1 MKQSGLSI
9 GQRLAIGL
17 SVILAITTGATG
29 YAMWS
34 LRALEQDFR
43 KLADDSMAQE
53 RNAQEWINI
62 LTLSG
67 ARNLV
72 SAKFG
77 DDATTTAIFNAFNL
91 ADSTTLRAR
100 VTELQKQISGSLP
113 SAEGKQLVDDA
124 MAKRKVY
131 LERLDANRQLA
142 KDGKK
147 EDAQK
152 LADSAVQPALKV
164 YLAATHTLLDHTRKM
179 IAGKQVEMQAGTE
192 RARLLL
198 IALAAAALL
207 LAGVI
212 AWLLARSITAPLKQ
226 AVDAAEKIAAG
237 DLRSSISITRDDETG
252 ALLSAIATMQSNLK
266 DLIGSVHNDIG
277 AVSASARQLARDA
290 DELSNNTAQQSEAAA
305 STAAAVQE
313 LTGSIARMSDS
324 ARMAQEVVETTVK
337 VSDAGLEMGN
347 KVSREIGEIDRSV
360 DDFALQMQTLQGQAG
375 EIGTVVNLI
384 REIAD
389 QTNLLALNAAIEAA
403 RAGEQGRGF
412 AVVAD
417 EVRKLAERTSTA
429 TSEIQKTIESIQANM
444 GSAGKMLGNVKQRVD
459 TGVSTI
465 ADLIAP
471 LTTLQSQAV
480 IAARGLRELTHATGE
495 QLHASEQIARNAERI
510 AASAEQAQASVSA
523 NRDTSRT
530 LSGLAE
536 RLIGSIKRFQFQ

>member
-29 YAMWS
+29 YAVWS

-43 KLADDSMAQE
+43 QLASDSMAQE

-77 DDATTTAIFNAFNL
+77 DDAATTAVFNAFNL
-91 ADSTTLRAR
+91 GDSTTLRAR
-100 VTELQKQISGSLP
+100 VTELQKDIFGNLP
-113 SAEGKQLVDDA
+113 TTEGKQLVDDA

-142 KDGKK
+142 RDGKK
-147 EDAQK
+147 DEAQK
-152 LADSAVQPALKV
+152 LAETSVQPALKV
-164 YLAATHTLLDHTRKM
+164 YIASTHSLLDHTRKM
-179 IAGKQVEMQAGTE
+179 IAGKQVEMQAATE

-226 AVDAAEKIAAG
+226 AVDAAEKVAAG
-237 DLRSSISITRDDETG
+237 DLRSSINITRHDETG
-252 ALLSAIATMQSNLK
+252 ALLGAIATMQANLK
-266 DLIGSVHNDIG
+266 DLIGNVQHDIS
-277 AVSASARQLARDA
+277 AVSSSARQLARDA
-290 DELSNNTAQQSEAAA
+290 DELSNNTTQQNEAAS
-305 STAAAVQE
+305 STAASVQE
-313 LTGSIARMSDS
+313 LTGSIAQMSDS
-324 ARMAQEVVETTVK
+324 ARMAQEVVETTLK

-444 GSAGKMLGNVKQRVD
+444 GSACKMLGNVKERVD

-471 LTTLQSQAV
+471 LTTLQSQAA
-480 IAARGLRELTHATGE
+480 IAAKGLRELTHATGE
-495 QLHASEQIARNAERI
+495 QLQVSEQIARNAEKI
-510 AASAEQAQASVSA
+510 AASADQAQASVTA
-523 NRDTSRT
+523 NRDTSRN

-536 RLIGSIKRFQFQ
+536 SLIGSMKRFQLQ

>member
-29 YAMWS
+29 YAVWS

-43 KLADDSMAQE
+43 QLASDSMAQE

-77 DDATTTAIFNAFNL
+77 DDAATTAVFNAFNL
-91 ADSTTLRAR
+91 GDSTTLRAR
-100 VTELQKQISGSLP
+100 VTELQKDIFGNLP
-113 SAEGKQLVDDA
+113 TTEGKQLVDDA

-147 EDAQK
+147 DEAQK
-152 LADSAVQPALKV
+152 LAETTVQPALKV
-164 YLAATHTLLDHTRKM
+164 YIVSTHTLLDHTRKM
-179 IAGKQVEMQAGTE
+179 IAGKQVEMQAATE

-226 AVDAAEKIAAG
+226 AVDAAEKVAAG
-237 DLRSSISITRDDETG
+237 DLRSSINITRHDETG
-252 ALLSAIATMQSNLK
+252 ALLGAIATMQSNLK
-266 DLIGSVHNDIG
+266 DLIGNVHNDIG

-313 LTGSIARMSDS
+313 LTGSIAQMSDS
-324 ARMAQEVVETTVK
+324 ARMAQEVV
-337 VSDAGLEMGN
+337 
-347 KVSREIGEIDRSV
+347 RS
-360 DDFALQMQTLQGQAG
+360 
-375 EIGTVVNLI
+375 E
-384 REIAD
+384 
-389 QTNLLALNAAIEAA
+389 
-403 RAGEQGRGF
+403 
-412 AVVAD
+412 
-417 EVRKLAERTSTA
+417 ERRV
-429 TSEIQKTIESIQANM
+429 
-444 GSAGKMLGNVKQRVD
+444 GKEC
-459 TGVSTI
+459 
-465 ADLIAP
+465 A
-471 LTTLQSQAV
+471 
-480 IAARGLRELTHATGE
+480 
-495 QLHASEQIARNAERI
+495 
-510 AASAEQAQASVSA
+510 
-523 NRDTSRT
+523 
-530 LSGLAE
+530 
-536 RLIGSIKRFQFQ
+536 